1 MGYYKQMITD
11 YFMLPWK
18 EMQRRKLRSLLTLFG
33 IVVGIA
39 AVIAL
44 IMIGQ
49 GLQQAIMGQIA
60 AMGSD
65 KLIISAKG
73 NALNAGLSI
82 DAIKITDKDLT
93 TIKRVLGV
101 KEAAGFIYSTAKIEF
116 NDKARYNFVYG
127 FPTRAEENA
136 LINGGQNYKLL
147 TGRNLEKGDKYKAV
161 VGNEYINPDLFEK
174 EVVVGNKMMI
184 QGKEFKTVG
193 TWQKTGSPP
202 DDSAVIIPLDT
213 YQELFKKDNE
223 LGLII
228 LQINQGEDL
237 KLMEERISKELRKQ
251 RSLDEGKEDFSIQ
264 SPEQLAA
271 AFGTILTVVQVVLIG
286 IAAIS
291 LFVGGIGIMN
301 TMFTAV
307 LQRTKEIG
315 LFKAVGATN
324 EQILG
329 LFLIE
334 SGLYGIIGGIGGVVV
349 GLGVAKIAEGVIGYF
364 IGPAFFVLQLNWW
377 LLLGAIFFSFIVG
390 CVSGIAP
397 ARRAS
402 KLNPIESLRYE

>member
-1 MGYYKQMITD
+1 MITD

-82 DAIKITDKDLT
+82 DAVKITDKDLT
-93 TIKRVLGV
+93 TIKRVMGV

-116 NDKARYNFVYG
+116 NDNARYNFVYG
-127 FPTRAEENA
+127 FPTREEENA
-136 LINGGQNYKLL
+136 LINSGQNYKLL

-161 VGNEYINPDLFEK
+161 AGYEYINPDLFEK

-184 QGKEFKTVG
+184 QGKEFKTIG
-193 TWQKTGSPP
+193 MWQKTGSPP

-213 YQELFKKDNE
+213 YQELFKKGDE

-228 LQINQGEDL
+228 LQINPGEDL
-237 KLMEERISKELRKQ
+237 ELMEERISKELRKQ
-251 RSLDEGKEDFSIQ
+251 RHLDDGKEDFSIQ

-324 EQILG
+324 EQILF

-334 SGLYGIIGGIGGVVV
+334 SGLYGLIGGIVGVAV
-349 GLGVAKIAEGVIGYF
+349 GLVVAKIAEGVIGYF
-364 IGPAFFVLQLNWW
+364 IGPAFFVLKLNVW
-377 LLLGAIFFSFIVG
+377 LLLGAILFSFIVG